1 LELEVLVWMGQKVVK
16 KNIWGAKIIF
26 KVDFII
32 LFFFFEKIIFLGP
45 PLALGARFPKG

>member
-32 LFFFFEKIIFLGP
+32 LFFKKKNNIFGTTFGLG
-45 PLALGARFPKG
+45 G